1 MKRLLITVI
10 AVCSSTGASADS
22 LLKTFINNVSNPGID
37 RKYNGIGRVNLGKF
51 YMYKLDDRGTA
62 TEAIKPT
69 THEKIAADVEQM
81 ELPDPGPGYDPI
93 AIKAALEW
101 QASNDPNKNANPWNS
116 DNVMTNV
123 ESKETDLLYGD
134 DSPLRDDAVTAA
146 WAKVHALEK
155 KLKDHR
161 AYMKSVVK
169 TKNSVSKIK
178 ENDPK

>member
-22 LLKTFINNVSNPGID
+22 LLKAFINNVSNPGID
-37 RKYNGIGRVNLGKF
+37 RKYSGVGRVNLGKF
-51 YMYKLDDRGTA
+51 YMYKLDERGTA
-62 TEAIKPT
+62 TETIKPT

-81 ELPDPGPGYDPI
+81 ELPYPGPDYDPI
-93 AIKAALEW
+93 AIKAALAW
-101 QASNDPNKNANPWNS
+101 QNRDRSS
-116 DNVMTNV
+116 DEVMKDV
-123 ESKETDLLYGD
+123 QGKETDILYGE